1 MNVGVFR
8 SRESA
13 PALDGDRNSG
23 SARSKKHRGAI
34 EIIRDE
40 HRSLGAVM
48 HGMLYLI
55 REIRYAHAAPN
66 FAVFHAVLAYI
77 EAFPERFHHPKE
89 DAYLFAFLGMR
100 HPDAA
105 PLIDRLRAEHAIG
118 AEKIGRLAEALAQ
131 YEEGGAA
138 QFAAFAEAVSAY
150 AAFHYAHMRAEEDE
164 LIPLARRY
172 LTPDDWAEIEDAFA
186 GHTDPLFGVKESA
199 QYTELFRRIVNLAPP
214 PLGLGP
220 AQNVKSR

>member
-1 MNVGVFR
+1 MTSSVLR
-8 SRESA
+8 SAE
-13 PALDGDRNSG
+13 PAVPHGGDRDDG
-23 SARSKKHRGAI
+23 SPHPKKRRDAI

-40 HRSLGAVM
+40 HRALGAVM

-55 REIRYAHAAPN
+55 REIRYAEAAPN
-66 FAVFHAVLAYI
+66 FAVFHAVLNYI

-89 DAYLFAFLGMR
+89 DAYLFAFLRMR

-105 PLIDRLRAEHAIG
+105 PLIDRLHSEHAIG
-118 AEKIGRLAEALAQ
+118 AEKIRLLALALAQ

-150 AAFHYAHMRAEEDE
+150 AAFHYDHMRTEEDE
-164 LIPLARRY
+164 LIPLARQY
-172 LTPDDWAEIEDAFA
+172 LTPEDWAEIEDAFA

-220 AQNVKSR
+220 SDKATSR